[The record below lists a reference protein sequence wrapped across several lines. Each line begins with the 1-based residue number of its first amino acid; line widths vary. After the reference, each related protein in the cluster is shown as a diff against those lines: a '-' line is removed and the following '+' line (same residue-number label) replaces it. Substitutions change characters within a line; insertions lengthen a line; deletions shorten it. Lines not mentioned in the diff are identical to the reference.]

1 VLGSNAVA
9 AAAAVA
15 VGYVVECSSYSSSLP
30 SYLGI
35 GGKFCRLDGLD
46 PAAAAVAAVA
56 AARLS
61 LKLSSVHAIEAL
73 CSNAY
78 DVTCRKSGEKGRRGK

>member
-1 VLGSNAVA
+1 MLGSNAVA
-9 AAAAVA
+9 AAAA

-30 SYLGI
+30 SSLGI

-46 PAAAAVAAVA
+46 PAAAVAAAAVA

-78 DVTCRKSGEKGRRGK
+78 DVTCRKSGEKGRTGK